1 MKKRQDKAGKSAKCG
16 LNALLRLILISCS
29 AAQQRHTQ
37 LEAVQLAMLHVQ
49 QSRQV
54 NAVAVATAVLC
65 SALLVMKMK
74 LTLLALPQAQA
85 DKMMT
90 MTMVHIMRI
99 ISQHQ
104 YQYQHQHQDKAQN
117 QNQCQVLGF
126 PTPFHPLC
134 RKRHSV

>member
-65 SALLVMKMK
+65 SALFCSARDEDEVDIVGAA
-74 LTLLALPQAQA
+74 TSTSRQDDDDDNGAHHA
-85 DKMMT
+85 D
-90 MTMVHIMRI
+90 H
-99 ISQHQ
+99 
-104 YQYQHQHQDKAQN
+104 
-117 QNQCQVLGF
+117 
-126 PTPFHPLC
+126 
-134 RKRHSV
+134 

>member
-65 SALLVMKMK
+65 SVLLCSALLVMKMK

-99 ISQHQ
+99 ISQRQ
-104 YQYQHQHQDKAQN
+104 YQ
-117 QNQCQVLGF
+117 
-126 PTPFHPLC
+126 
-134 RKRHSV
+134 

>member
-65 SALLVMKMK
+65 SARDEDEVDIVGAA
-74 LTLLALPQAQA
+74 TSTSRQDDDDDNGAHHA
-85 DKMMT
+85 D
-90 MTMVHIMRI
+90 H
-99 ISQHQ
+99 
-104 YQYQHQHQDKAQN
+104 
-117 QNQCQVLGF
+117 
-126 PTPFHPLC
+126 
-134 RKRHSV
+134 